1 MTDSTAKFI
10 DADILA
16 LKPAEHLPDSM
27 LKRPNHKIHRTSSLD
42 GLYAALNELGATVD
56 PLSVNDVPTF
66 VLGNLRY
73 TCDRLVIPR
82 EGKYVHHE
90 FVVCTNQNN
99 PRHIGTLLCPTFR
112 LTVPELRSVFQDAA
126 ARWDAIAE
134 CARARTFR
142 SELDSTLADMVNQL
156 EGSNQLAA

>member
-1 MTDSTAKFI
+1 MTDSTAQFI

-16 LKPAEHLPDSM
+16 LKPAERLPDSM

-42 GLYAALNELGATVD
+42 GLYAALIELGASVD
-56 PLSVNDVPTF
+56 PLSTNDVPTF
-66 VLGNLRY
+66 VIGALRF

-90 FVVCTNQNN
+90 LVVCTDQNN
-99 PRHIGTLLCPTFR
+99 PRHIGTILCPTFR
-112 LTVPELRSVFQDAA
+112 LTGPELQSVFQDAA

-134 CARARTFR
+134 CARACTFH
-142 SELDSTLADMVNQL
+142 SELYSTLVVMVKKQ
-156 EGSNQLAA
+156 EDSSQLAA